1 MAAKQY
7 LDYAG
12 LQRVIENID
21 KKYAP
26 ISAIVFKN
34 SVKNIA
40 ALPALNV
47 QKGGFM
53 YNVTEGGTT
62 TADFVEGEGHSVS
75 AGENV
80 AAVEL
85 LTGVYTAVSSVLVTD
100 DPKAKGWYE
109 VDGTPSAVTPAGTE
123 KPVEEGWY
131 EETTSGSGIYV
142 ISSDTAVNPSKTYYT
157 VSFKLSDDR
166 IASLTKGYY
175 TADSVMK
182 WDLMGGVFDLEDR
195 YLEFGNTF
203 PKSPIDG
210 RIFLSMGADKKIYTL
225 VATPSG
231 RPVEQGY
238 FEGVFSE
245 VATPATSIV
254 NPKQEGR
261 YEQLSTA
268 KYVEVTPVS
277 DPQSEGLYEEDPT
290 APGTYIP
297 TTDTTVTPG
306 KDYYEKVSAYVL
318 SADITYNSSKTY
330 YDGVFTASADTTV
343 DADKFYYTESDHYS
357 KAIIYQY
364 STTVQDWVAQSAS
377 GSGDMIP
384 ITRQEIDDLFI

>member
-47 QKGGFM
+47 QKAGFM

-109 VDGTPSAVTPAGTE
+109 VD
-123 KPVEEGWY
+123 
-131 EETTSGSGIYV
+131 TTTDVYTLST
-142 ISSDTAVNPSKTYYT
+142 DTTVDPSKTYYQANGT
-157 VSFKLSDDR
+157 
-166 IASLTKGYY
+166 
-175 TADSVMK
+175 
-182 WDLMGGVFDLEDR
+182 
-195 YLEFGNTF
+195 
-203 PKSPIDG
+203 
-210 RIFLSMGADKKIYTL
+210 
-225 VATPSG
+225 
-231 RPVEQGY
+231 
-238 FEGVFSE
+238 
-245 VATPATSIV
+245 
-254 NPKQEGR
+254 
-261 YEQLSTA
+261 
-268 KYVEVTPVS
+268 
-277 DPQSEGLYEEDPT
+277 DP
-290 APGTYIP
+290 
-297 TTDTTVTPG
+297 
-306 KDYYEKVSAYVL
+306 
-318 SADITYNSSKTY
+318 
-330 YDGVFTASADTTV
+330 
-343 DADKFYYTESDHYS
+343 
-357 KAIIYQY
+357 
-364 STTVQDWVAQSAS
+364 
-377 GSGDMIP
+377 
-384 ITRQEIDDLFI
+384 